1 MKTLKRT
8 WAEVSLDN
16 LEHNYR
22 AIKNHIPE
30 GCRFLGV
37 MKADAYGHGAVP
49 LSHALCELGA
59 EYLAVSNLEEAIQ
72 LRRGGVRAP
81 MLILGYTPASFA
93 DTMVFMDITQE
104 VHSLEYAKELD
115 TALAGTN
122 YILNVHLKLDTGM
135 TRIGVDWRHA
145 VEFRRDHERPL
156 PELLEVCGLP
166 HLHVEGVFTH
176 FCVADSKAP
185 EDEAFTRT
193 QYARFTAMLDALAA
207 HGIRPELRH
216 CASSGATIL
225 YPELALDMVRPGI
238 ATYGHAPSEDAEGIL
253 DLRPLMTVRTTVAQL
268 REIPAGTSIS
278 YGRTYTAERDM
289 RVAVLPIGYADGLL
303 RGLSGKVSF
312 RIRGRMA
319 RSVGRI
325 CMDMCMVD
333 VSEIPG
339 IRVGDEAALFGY
351 DTDGTL
357 LPCERIAQ
365 QAGTISYEILC
376 GISKR
381 IPRIYMQDGREQE
394 ILQYIV

>member
-135 TRIGVDWRHA
+135 TRIGFFA
-145 VEFRRDHERPL
+145 YGHERTL

-312 RIRGRMA
+312 RIRGKMA

-325 CMDMCMVD
+325 CMDLCMVD
-333 VSEIPG
+333 VSGIPG

>member
-59 EYLAVSNLEEAIQ
+59 EYLAVSNIEEAIQ

-135 TRIGVDWRHA
+135 TRIGFFA
-145 VEFRRDHERPL
+145 YDHERTL

-312 RIRGRMA
+312 RIRGKMA

-333 VSEIPG
+333 VSEIPE

>member
-135 TRIGVDWRHA
+135 TRIGFFAYGHVRT
-145 VEFRRDHERPL
+145 L

-185 EDEAFTRT
+185 EDEVFTRT

-253 DLRPLMTVRTTVAQL
+253 NLRPLMTVRTTVAQL

-333 VSEIPG
+333 VSEIPE

>member
-135 TRIGVDWRHA
+135 TRIGFFA
-145 VEFRRDHERPL
+145 YDHERTL

-339 IRVGDEAALFGY
+339 SRVGDEAALFGY

>member
-72 LRRGGVRAP
+72 LRRGGVREP

-135 TRIGVDWRHA
+135 TRIGFFA
-145 VEFRRDHERPL
+145 YGHERTL

-185 EDEAFTRT
+185 EDEVFTRT

-253 DLRPLMTVRTTVAQL
+253 NLRPLMTVRTTVAQL

-325 CMDMCMVD
+325 CMDMCMIDLTDKMGVD
-333 VSEIPG
+333 VGSEVEIFG
-339 IRVGDEAALFGY
+339 KQNSINDLAAL
-351 DTDGTL
+351 
-357 LPCERIAQ
+357 
-365 QAGTISYEILC
+365 AGTIPYELTC
-376 GISKR
+376 AVSKR
-381 IPRIYMQDGREQE
+381 VPRIYYRDGKVIEKELLLRG
-394 ILQYIV
+394 

>member
-135 TRIGVDWRHA
+135 TRIGFFA
-145 VEFRRDHERPL
+145 YGHERTL

-166 HLHVEGVFTH
+166 HLHMEGVFTH

-185 EDEAFTRT
+185 EDEVFTRT

-253 DLRPLMTVRTTVAQL
+253 NLRPLMTVRTTVAQL

-333 VSEIPG
+333 VSEIPE

>member
-135 TRIGVDWRHA
+135 TRIGFFA
-145 VEFRRDHERPL
+145 YDHERTL

-193 QYARFTAMLDALAA
+193 QYARFTAMLDALAT

>member
-22 AIKNHIPE
+22 AIKHLIPE
-30 GCRFLGV
+30 GCRCLGV

-135 TRIGVDWRHA
+135 TRIGFFA
-145 VEFRRDHERPL
+145 YDHERTL

-207 HGIRPELRH
+207 HGIRPEMRH

-225 YPELALDMVRPGI
+225 YPEFALDMVRPGI

>member
-135 TRIGVDWRHA
+135 TRIGFFA
-145 VEFRRDHERPL
+145 YDHERTL

-185 EDEAFTRT
+185 EDEAFTRM

-207 HGIRPELRH
+207 HCIRPELRH

>member
-1 MKTLKRT
+1 M
-8 WAEVSLDN
+8 SLDN

-135 TRIGVDWRHA
+135 TRIGFFA
-145 VEFRRDHERPL
+145 YDHERTL

-333 VSEIPG
+333 VSEIPE

>member
-135 TRIGVDWRHA
+135 TRIGFFA
-145 VEFRRDHERPL
+145 YGHERTL

-185 EDEAFTRT
+185 EDEVFTRT

-253 DLRPLMTVRTTVAQL
+253 NLRPLMTVRTTVAQL

-333 VSEIPG
+333 VSEIPE

>member
-135 TRIGVDWRHA
+135 TRIGFFA
-145 VEFRRDHERPL
+145 YDHERTL

-225 YPELALDMVRPGI
+225 YPEFALDMVRPGI

>member
-135 TRIGVDWRHA
+135 TRIGFFA
-145 VEFRRDHERPL
+145 YDHERTL

-312 RIRGRMA
+312 RIRGKIA

>member
-135 TRIGVDWRHA
+135 TRIGFFA
-145 VEFRRDHERPL
+145 YDHERTL

-176 FCVADSKAP
+176 FCVADSKVP

-238 ATYGHAPSEDAEGIL
+238 ATYGHAPTEDAEGIL

-333 VSEIPG
+333 VSEIPE

>member
-30 GCRFLGV
+30 GCQFLGV

-135 TRIGVDWRHA
+135 TRIGFFA
-145 VEFRRDHERPL
+145 YDHERTL

-312 RIRGRMA
+312 RIRGKMA

-333 VSEIPG
+333 VSEIPE

>member
-135 TRIGVDWRHA
+135 TRIGFFA
-145 VEFRRDHERPL
+145 YDHERTL

-207 HGIRPELRH
+207 HGIHPELRH

-312 RIRGRMA
+312 RIRGKMA

-333 VSEIPG
+333 VSEIPE

>member
-135 TRIGVDWRHA
+135 TRIGFFA
-145 VEFRRDHERPL
+145 YDHERTL

-238 ATYGHAPSEDAEGIL
+238 ATYGHAPSEDAGGIL

-312 RIRGRMA
+312 RIRGKMA

-333 VSEIPG
+333 VSEIPE

>member
-37 MKADAYGHGAVP
+37 MMADAYGHGAVP

-135 TRIGVDWRHA
+135 TRIGFFA
-145 VEFRRDHERPL
+145 YDHERTL

-333 VSEIPG
+333 VSEIPE

>member
-135 TRIGVDWRHA
+135 TRIGFFA
-145 VEFRRDHERPL
+145 YDHERTL

-166 HLHVEGVFTH
+166 HLHVERVFTH

>member
-1 MKTLKRT
+1 MKTLRRT

-135 TRIGVDWRHA
+135 TRIGFFA
-145 VEFRRDHERPL
+145 YDHERTL

-207 HGIRPELRH
+207 YGIRPELRH

-333 VSEIPG
+333 VSEIPE

>member
-135 TRIGVDWRHA
+135 TRIGFFA
-145 VEFRRDHERPL
+145 YDHERTL

-312 RIRGRMA
+312 RIQGRMA

-339 IRVGDEAALFGY
+339 IRVGDEATLFGY

>member
-135 TRIGVDWRHA
+135 TRIGFFA
-145 VEFRRDHERPL
+145 YDHERTL

-193 QYARFTAMLDALAA
+193 QYARFTAMLDALTA

-333 VSEIPG
+333 VSEIPE

>member
-135 TRIGVDWRHA
+135 TRIGFFA
-145 VEFRRDHERPL
+145 YDHERTL

-216 CASSGATIL
+216 CASPGATIL

>member
-135 TRIGVDWRHA
+135 TRIGFFA
-145 VEFRRDHERPL
+145 YDHERTL

-207 HGIRPELRH
+207 HGIRPELWH

-312 RIRGRMA
+312 RIRGKMA

-339 IRVGDEAALFGY
+339 IRVGDEATLFGY

>member
-135 TRIGVDWRHA
+135 TRIGFFA
-145 VEFRRDHERPL
+145 YDHERTL

-381 IPRIYMQDGREQE
+381 IPRIYMQGGREQE

>member
-135 TRIGVDWRHA
+135 TRIGFFA
-145 VEFRRDHERPL
+145 YDHERTL

-312 RIRGRMA
+312 CIRGKMA

>member
-22 AIKNHIPE
+22 AIKKHIPE

-135 TRIGVDWRHA
+135 TRIGFFA
-145 VEFRRDHERPL
+145 YDHERTL

-185 EDEAFTRT
+185 EDEAFTRM

-207 HGIRPELRH
+207 HCIRPELRH

>member
-135 TRIGVDWRHA
+135 TRIGFFA
-145 VEFRRDHERPL
+145 YDHERTL

-253 DLRPLMTVRTTVAQL
+253 DLRPLMTVRTTGAQL

-339 IRVGDEAALFGY
+339 VRVGDEAALFGY

-381 IPRIYMQDGREQE
+381 IPRNYMQDGREQE

>member
-49 LSHALCELGA
+49 LSHSLCELGA

-135 TRIGVDWRHA
+135 TRIGFFA
-145 VEFRRDHERPL
+145 YDHERTL

>member
-1 MKTLKRT
+1 
-8 WAEVSLDN
+8 
-16 LEHNYR
+16 
-22 AIKNHIPE
+22 
-30 GCRFLGV
+30 
-37 MKADAYGHGAVP
+37 
-49 LSHALCELGA
+49 
-59 EYLAVSNLEEAIQ
+59 
-72 LRRGGVRAP
+72 

-135 TRIGVDWRHA
+135 TRIGFFA
-145 VEFRRDHERPL
+145 YDHERTL

-333 VSEIPG
+333 VSEIPE

>member
-135 TRIGVDWRHA
+135 TRIGFFA
-145 VEFRRDHERPL
+145 YDHERTL

-185 EDEAFTRT
+185 EEEAFTRT

>member
-16 LEHNYR
+16 LEHNYH

-135 TRIGVDWRHA
+135 TRIGFFA
-145 VEFRRDHERPL
+145 YDHERTL

-225 YPELALDMVRPGI
+225 YPELVLDMVRPGI

-333 VSEIPG
+333 VSEIPE

>member
-135 TRIGVDWRHA
+135 TRIGFFA
-145 VEFRRDHERPL
+145 YDHERTL

-176 FCVADSKAP
+176 FCVADSKAQ

>member
-135 TRIGVDWRHA
+135 TRIGFFA
-145 VEFRRDHERPL
+145 YDHERTL

-176 FCVADSKAP
+176 FCVADSKAQ

-312 RIRGRMA
+312 RIRGKMA

>member
-135 TRIGVDWRHA
+135 TRIGFFA
-145 VEFRRDHERPL
+145 YDHERTL

-238 ATYGHAPSEDAEGIL
+238 ATYGPAPSEDAEGIL

>member
-135 TRIGVDWRHA
+135 TRIGFFA
-145 VEFRRDHERPL
+145 YDHERTL

-225 YPELALDMVRPGI
+225 YPELVLDMVRPGI

-333 VSEIPG
+333 VSEIPE

>member
-8 WAEVSLDN
+8 WAGVSLDN

-135 TRIGVDWRHA
+135 TRIGFFA
-145 VEFRRDHERPL
+145 YDHERTL

-312 RIRGRMA
+312 RIRGKMA

-333 VSEIPG
+333 VSEIPE

>member
-135 TRIGVDWRHA
+135 TRIGFFA
-145 VEFRRDHERPL
+145 YDHERTL

-303 RGLSGKVSF
+303 RGLSGKVGF
-312 RIRGRMA
+312 RIRGKMA

-333 VSEIPG
+333 VSEIPE

>member
-135 TRIGVDWRHA
+135 TRIGFFA
-145 VEFRRDHERPL
+145 YDHERTL

-185 EDEAFTRT
+185 EGEAFTRR

-339 IRVGDEAALFGY
+339 VRVGDEAALFGY